1 MLTQKGEL
9 TDIGAWYLG
18 QPELAVGNK
27 PKGDATQMAKFA
39 GWAGVVLL
47 AAAYGVL

>member
-18 QPELAVGNK
+18 QPATGNK
-27 PKGDATQMAKFA
+27 PKGSAAQMSKFA
-39 GWAGVVLL
+39 GWFGIVI
-47 AAAYGVL
+47 AATVCIMS